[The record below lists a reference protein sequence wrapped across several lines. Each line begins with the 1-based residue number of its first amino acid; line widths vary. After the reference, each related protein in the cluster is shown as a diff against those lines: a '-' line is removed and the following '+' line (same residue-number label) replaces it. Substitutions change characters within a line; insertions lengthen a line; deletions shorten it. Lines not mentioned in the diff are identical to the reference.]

1 MENLQL
7 GANDLK
13 SIFDSV
19 DTDGNGLIEINE
31 LYTALKEANGKEF
44 NPETCQLLMGK
55 DGNVLRCE
63 NICLFSCCSI
73 LAVLNFI

>member
-19 DTDGNGLIEINE
+19 DTDGNGLIEISE

-44 NPETCQLLMGK
+44 NPETCQLLMGEY
-55 DGNVLRCE
+55 GNVYDVR
-63 NICLFSCCSI
+63 IFVY
-73 LAVLNFI
+73 LAVVQF